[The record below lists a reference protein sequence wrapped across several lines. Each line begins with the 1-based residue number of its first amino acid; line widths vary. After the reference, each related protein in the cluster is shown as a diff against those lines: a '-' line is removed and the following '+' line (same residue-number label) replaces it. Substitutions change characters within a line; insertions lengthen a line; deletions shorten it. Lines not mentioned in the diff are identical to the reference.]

1 MSSKVFKIENKEL
14 SEREKEILRTVVQL
28 YILNA
33 SPVGSRTL
41 SKTIQEGLSP
51 ATIRNVMADLE
62 ELQFISHPH
71 TSAGRIPTDKGYRY
85 YVDSLVE
92 YEQLSKNEILTLE
105 KSLTNS
111 ETVLKDASKIL
122 GILSSYLS
130 IVAIPHIVDFRIVKV
145 ELIELSSNKL
155 LVVIALDSNLVR
167 TVTLEVDFEFSS
179 DELYNIRGYINEK
192 VSGKPLKFI
201 RDNFKEMILE
211 SSLRDTPLV
220 RLFVDSIDNILDIK
234 DSKDVLHIAGTQ
246 NLLDYPEF
254 GDLERVKG
262 IIELMENEDIIVH
275 LLDKYEKNE
284 SGIKVM
290 IGKEMENEL
299 LDDYSLIVSKYN
311 FGSSSGSIGIIGPK
325 RMPYSKIMSL
335 VQQTAN
341 LLTKS
346 I

>member
-111 ETVLKDASKIL
+111 DTVLKDASKIL

-145 ELIELSSNKL
+145 ELIELASNKL

-167 TVTLEVDFEFSS
+167 TVTLEVDFDFSS
-179 DELYNIRGYINEK
+179 DELYNIRAYINEK
-192 VSGKPLKFI
+192 VAGKPLKFI

-211 SSLRDTPLV
+211 SNLRDTPLV

-254 GDLERVKG
+254 GDMERVKG

>member
-92 YEQLSKNEILTLE
+92 FEQLTKNEILTLE
-105 KSLTNS
+105 RTLTNS

-167 TVTLEVDFEFSS
+167 TVTLEVDFDFSS
-179 DELYNIRGYINEK
+179 DDLYNIRAYINEK
-192 VSGKPLKFI
+192 VAGKPLKFI

-211 SSLRDTPLV
+211 SNLRDTPLV

-246 NLLDYPEF
+246 NLLEYPEF

>member
-1 MSSKVFKIENKEL
+1 MSSKVFNIERNEL

-62 ELQFISHPH
+62 ELQFIGHPH

-92 YEQLSKNEILTLE
+92 LEQLSRNEILTLE
-105 KSLTNS
+105 KTLTNS

-130 IVAIPHIVDFRIVKV
+130 IVAIPQLIDFKVLKV
-145 ELIELSSNKL
+145 ELIELSSHKL
-155 LVVIALDSNLVR
+155 LVVIALDSNFVK
-167 TVTLEVDFEFSS
+167 TVTLEVDFEINSNDLGYISS
-179 DELYNIRGYINEK
+179 YINEK

-201 RDNFKEMILE
+201 RDNFKEMIME
-211 SSLRDTPLV
+211 SNLRDTPLV
-220 RLFVDSIDNILDIK
+220 RLFVDSIDSILDIK
-234 DSKDVLHIAGTQ
+234 DSKDILHIAGTQ
-246 NLLDYPEF
+246 NLLEYPEF

-275 LLDKYEKNE
+275 LLDKYEQSE
-284 SGIKVM
+284 SGIQVM
-290 IGKEMENEL
+290 IGKEMENEIL
-299 LDDYSLIVSKYN
+299 EDYSLIVSKYN

-325 RMPYSKIMSL
+325 RMPYAKIMSL
-335 VQQTAN
+335 VRQTAN
-341 LLTKS
+341 LLTKNS
-346 I
+346 